1 VTCPSLTVAKSH
13 TFDAL
18 ERDWTPL
25 LSKSSSN
32 TIFLTADWQQIW
44 WKLAG
49 EGELDVIFVRAGD
62 ELIGIAPLV
71 RVGNRWELAGGAE
84 IADFL
89 DVIAAP
95 AHCDDV
101 ACAVLDY
108 LCQRGG
114 TVELRNL
121 RPASVGATALL
132 AEARRR
138 GINVVVD
145 QEDVSPKVD
154 LPEDWESYL
163 ARLSKKDRH
172 ELRRKLRRLMGAG
185 DVRYY
190 VARDPVTRRADVD
203 DFLRLHRLSADEK
216 AAFMTPR
223 METFFRGLVNEFAP
237 RGWLRLYFLEVDR
250 VRVASVILF
259 DYDGEFLLY
268 NSGYDPAYAHL
279 SVGLL
284 LKAFCLRDAIDE
296 RRRVF
301 DFLQGSE
308 PYKYDLGAVD
318 VPILRLRL
326 DLGSPD
332 GIAGGNHRV

>member
-1 VTCPSLTVAKSH
+1 VTCPSLTVAQSH
-13 TFDAL
+13 TFEAL
-18 ERDWTPL
+18 ERDWTSL
-25 LSKSSSN
+25 LSTSSAN
-32 TIFLTADWQQIW
+32 TIFLTADWQRTW

-49 EGELDVIFVRAGD
+49 EGELDLVSVRAGD
-62 ELIGIAPLV
+62 ELVGIAPLIHV
-71 RVGNRWELAGGAE
+71 DNRWEFAGGAE

-95 AHCDDV
+95 SHCDDV
-101 ACAVLDY
+101 ACAVLDH
-108 LCQRGG
+108 LGQRGG
-114 TVELRNL
+114 AVELRNL
-121 RPASVGATALL
+121 RPGSVGATALL

-138 GINVVVD
+138 GIDVEID
-145 QEDVSPKVD
+145 QEDVSPRVE

-163 ARLSKKDRH
+163 SRLSKKDRH
-172 ELRRKLRRLMGAG
+172 ELRRKLRRLMSAG

-190 VARDPVTRRADVD
+190 VARDPAKRQADVD

-216 AAFMTPR
+216 AAFMTTR
-223 METFFRGLVNEFAP
+223 METFFRGLVDEFAP
-237 RGWLRLYFLEVDR
+237 KEWLRLYFLEVDR

-259 DYDGEFLLY
+259 DYEGEFLLY

-301 DFLQGSE
+301 DFLQGNE

-318 VPILRLRL
+318 VPILRMRL
-326 DLGSPD
+326 DLGSPL
-332 GIAGGNHRV
+332 GMAGGNHRV